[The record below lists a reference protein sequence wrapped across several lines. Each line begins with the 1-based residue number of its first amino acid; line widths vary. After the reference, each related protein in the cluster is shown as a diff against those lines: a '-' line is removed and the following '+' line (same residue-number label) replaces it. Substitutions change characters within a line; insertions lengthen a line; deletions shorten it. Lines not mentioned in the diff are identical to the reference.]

1 MEAPH
6 RIKRC
11 TSMRRGIDVAGAL
24 FVCWTKFGANQHQPT
39 NEQNFN
45 AIFTTMNMNGKMG
58 LKKKLYRKTR
68 AQMHGQF
75 SRARTILFDLHW
87 NCHSAVIS
95 PGARTFSRI
104 YFVNAIKFA
113 DRSKCEPPQRYVPI
127 CPLCHWTK
135 RSSAG
140 IMILLLYLL
149 LRSWNVHRNQYA
161 GMATATLVPH
171 SKCAFYLSNTISP
184 AHNGG
189 RRTHFHYIYEL

>member
-1 MEAPH
+1 MHVDETWH
-6 RIKRC
+6 RC
-11 TSMRRGIDVAGAL
+11 GRRIVRMLDWIRRKPASTNK
-24 FVCWTKFGANQHQPT
+24 WTEFQCNIHHH
-39 NEQNFN
+39 EHEWQN
-45 AIFTTMNMNGKMG
+45 GSE
-58 LKKKLYRKTR
+58 KKLYRKTR